1 MYFICLIFFWFVFKK
16 NYYDVWIIKD
26 YEKVI
31 SVYSF
36 VLYLWI
42 IYWYEYNKDKD
53 IKVKI
58 LLDIIKL
65 LLYLDNYFCVFDLN
79 NLYLILVYINSF
91 VMCVC

>member
-1 MYFICLIFFWFVFKK
+1 M
-16 NYYDVWIIKD
+16 NIKE

-31 SVYSF
+31 CVYSF
-36 VLYLWI
+36 VLCLWI
-42 IYWYEYNKDKD
+42 IYLNDYNKDKD

-58 LLDIIKL
+58 LLDK